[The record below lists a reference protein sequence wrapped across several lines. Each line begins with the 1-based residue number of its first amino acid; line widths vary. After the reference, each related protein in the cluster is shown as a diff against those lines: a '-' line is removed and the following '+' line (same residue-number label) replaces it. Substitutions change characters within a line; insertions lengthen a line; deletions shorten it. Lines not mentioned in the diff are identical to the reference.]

1 MKKES
6 ENQVFHEF
14 LGSLEDVTQKGL
26 NEKISFFTFILT
38 SYRSIMVISF
48 IFDYPILINFTFPS
62 RWRIYW
68 ALTKGL
74 TLETSAK
81 LCTLANLPHRLTW

>member
-26 NEKISFFTFILT
+26 NEKI
-38 SYRSIMVISF
+38 
-48 IFDYPILINFTFPS
+48 
-62 RWRIYW
+62 
-68 ALTKGL
+68 
-74 TLETSAK
+74 
-81 LCTLANLPHRLTW
+81 